1 MDKVL
6 SFNKISH
13 EQKNPQLNVEVC
25 ATQDGASQASKI
37 AGRRKRTSFTKEHLE
52 LLRMAFSVDPYPG
65 ISVRE
70 SLSQAT
76 GLPESRIQVWF
87 QNKRARTLKNRA
99 TRTSP
104 QPEVASSLPSPF
116 LPPHMVDMM
125 ENGQPRCVTEAPFS
139 FTQSQMRE
147 DGEQDCY
154 YADTSSQ
161 YFGFPLSGTYCS
173 TPATRPRQDRLMGT
187 SLSPSPLPSDL
198 EITPVSWA
206 PVKGR
211 AHSFSDSLW
220 SPALQA
226 MGNNGTDES
235 QVFLYPPPPYP
246 HGSISTGYSGGVK
259 PFSAS
264 PGSPD
269 SAFWDMG
276 LDNSSPSVPYS
287 QGGSL
292 WDEPAQ
298 EQPLAPLPNLSSQ
311 CVEEVLGEIEP
322 GWWRI
327 SGQIELQ

>member
-1 MDKVL
+1 NIYV
-6 SFNKISH
+6 FF
-13 EQKNPQLNVEVC
+13 PT
-25 ATQDGASQASKI
+25 AQDGASQASKI

-99 TRTSP
+99 TRVSP
-104 QPEVASSLPSPF
+104 QPEVASPLSSPF
-116 LPPHMVDMM
+116 LPPHMV
-125 ENGQPRCVTEAPFS
+125 QPRSLAEAPFN
-139 FTQSQMRE
+139 TIQSQMKE
-147 DGEQDCY
+147 ESEQECFFTDL
-154 YADTSSQ
+154 SSQ
-161 YFGFPLSGTYCS
+161 SFDFPLSGTICS

-187 SLSPSPLPSDL
+187 SVCPSPLPSDL
-198 EITPVSWA
+198 EVTPVSW
-206 PVKGR
+206 GSMR
-211 AHSFSDSLW
+211 AQSSPDSLW
-220 SPALQA
+220 SPGLQSIGSSV
-226 MGNNGTDES
+226 MDES

-246 HGSISTGYSGGVK
+246 HGSARSGYSGGSK
-259 PFSAS
+259 AFSVS

-276 LDNSSPSVPYS
+276 LDNSSPSVSYS

-311 CVEEVLGEIEP
+311 CLEEVLGEIEP
-322 GWWRI
+322 GWWKI
-327 SGQIELQ
+327 NGQMELQ